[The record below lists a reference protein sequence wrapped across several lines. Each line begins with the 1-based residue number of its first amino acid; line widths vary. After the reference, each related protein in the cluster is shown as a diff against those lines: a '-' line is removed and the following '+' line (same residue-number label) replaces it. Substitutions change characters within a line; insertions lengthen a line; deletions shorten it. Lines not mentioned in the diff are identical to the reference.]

1 LTELTLLWLH
11 DKQIK
16 FKVAMKLLLIEDE
29 KDLTRTLKK
38 GLKEAGYNVDV
49 AYDGESGVFMAVS
62 GEYDCVILDFK
73 LPKKDG
79 LEVCREIR
87 RNKISTPILM
97 LTVVDAVDMKVKC
110 LDAGADD
117 YLTKPFSFSE
127 LLARIRALTRRAKTA
142 PSSIQIADL
151 VINPISRTVMRGG
164 KKIYLSPKEYDLLY
178 YLAINQN
185 KVLTRMEIAE
195 NVWGINFDTGTNYID
210 VYINYLRNKIDKG
223 FDKKLIHTVRGV
235 GYVLKVE

>member
-1 LTELTLLWLH
+1 
-11 DKQIK
+11 
-16 FKVAMKLLLIEDE
+16 MKLLLIEDE

-49 AYDGESGVFMAVS
+49 AYDGESGVSLAVA
-62 GEYDCVILDFK
+62 GDYDCIILDFK
-73 LPKKDG
+73 LPKMNG

-87 RNKISTPILM
+87 RNKVYTPILI
-97 LTVVDAVDMKVKC
+97 LTVVDSVDMKVKC

-127 LLARIRALTRRAKTA
+127 LLARVRALIRRSKSA
-142 PSSIQIADL
+142 PTQIQVADL
-151 VINPISRTVMRGG
+151 VLNPLSRTVTRGG
-164 KKIYLSPKEYDLLY
+164 KKIYLSPKEFDLLY
-178 YLAINQN
+178 FLASNKG
-185 KVLTRMEIAE
+185 KVLTRTEIGE

-210 VYINYLRNKIDKG
+210 VYINYLRRKIDKD

-235 GYVLKVE
+235 GYVLKDK

>member
-1 LTELTLLWLH
+1 MLWLH

-62 GEYDCVILDFK
+62 GEYDCIILDFK

-142 PSSIQIADL
+142 SSSIQIADL

>member
-1 LTELTLLWLH
+1 
-11 DKQIK
+11 
-16 FKVAMKLLLIEDE
+16 MKLLLIEDE

-62 GEYDCVILDFK
+62 GEYDCIILDFK

>member
-1 LTELTLLWLH
+1 
-11 DKQIK
+11 
-16 FKVAMKLLLIEDE
+16 MKLLLIEDE
-29 KDLTRTLKK
+29 KELTRTLKK
-38 GLKEAGYNVDV
+38 GLKEVGYNVDI
-49 AYDGESGVFMAVS
+49 AYDGETGILMATS
-62 GEYDCVILDFK
+62 TDYDCIILDLK

-79 LEVCREIR
+79 LEVCKEIR
-87 RNKISTPILM
+87 RNKISSPILM
-97 LTVVDAVDMKVKC
+97 LTVVDAVDVKVKC

-127 LLARIRALTRRAKTA
+127 LLARIRALSRRAKSMPTT
-142 PSSIQIADL
+142 IQIADL
-151 VINPISRTVMRGG
+151 VINPVNRTVTRGG

-178 YLAINQN
+178 YLAVNQG
-185 KVLTRMEIAE
+185 KVVTRMEIAE

-210 VYINYLRNKIDKG
+210 VYINYLRNKIDKD

>member
-1 LTELTLLWLH
+1 MLWLH

-62 GEYDCVILDFK
+62 GEYDCIILDFK

>member
-1 LTELTLLWLH
+1 MH
-11 DKQIK
+11 DKLIK
-16 FKVAMKLLLIEDE
+16 FETAMKLLLIEDE
-29 KDLTRTLKK
+29 KDLTRTLRK

-49 AYDGESGVFMAVS
+49 AYDGESGIFMAVS
-62 GEYDCVILDFK
+62 DQYDCIILDFK

-97 LTVVDAVDMKVKC
+97 LTVVDMVDMKVKC

-127 LLARIRALTRRAKTA
+127 LLARIRALTRRAKTV

-151 VINPISRTVMRGG
+151 VINPVSRTVMRGG
-164 KKIYLSPKEYDLLY
+164 RKIYLSPKEYDLLY

-185 KVLTRMEIAE
+185 RVLTRSEISE
-195 NVWGINFDTGTNYID
+195 NVWGINFDTGTNFID

-223 FDKKLIHTVRGV
+223 FDKKLIHTIRGV
-235 GYVLKVE
+235 GYILKVE

>member
-1 LTELTLLWLH
+1 
-11 DKQIK
+11 
-16 FKVAMKLLLIEDE
+16 MKLLLIEDE
-29 KDLTRTLKK
+29 KDLTKTLKK

-49 AYDGESGVFMAVS
+49 AYDGESGIFMAVS
-62 GEYDCVILDFK
+62 GAYDCIILDLK

-87 RNKISTPILM
+87 KNKITTPILI
-97 LTVVDAVDMKVKC
+97 LTVVDSVDMKVKC

-127 LLARIRALTRRAKTA
+127 LLARIRALTRRFKVV
-142 PSSIQIADL
+142 SSVIQIYDL
-151 VINPISRTVMRGG
+151 VINPISRTVTRGG
-164 KKIYLSPKEYDLLY
+164 KKIYLSPKEFELLY
-178 YLAINQN
+178 YLAINRG
-185 KVLTRMEIAE
+185 KVLTRMEIGE

-210 VYINYLRNKIDKG
+210 VYINYLRKKIDKD

-235 GYVLKVE
+235 GYILKAE

>member
-1 LTELTLLWLH
+1 
-11 DKQIK
+11 
-16 FKVAMKLLLIEDE
+16 MKLLLIEDE
-29 KDLTRTLKK
+29 KDLTKTLKK

-49 AYDGESGVFMAVS
+49 AYDGESGVFMAIT
-62 GEYDCVILDFK
+62 GAYDCIILDLK

-87 RNKISTPILM
+87 KNKITTPILM
-97 LTVVDAVDMKVKC
+97 LTVVDSVDMKVKC

-127 LLARIRALTRRAKTA
+127 LLARIRALTRRSKVV
-142 PSSIQIADL
+142 PSVIQVYDL
-151 VINPISRTVMRGG
+151 VINPISRTVTRGG
-164 KKIYLSPKEYDLLY
+164 KKIYLSPKEYELLY
-178 YLAINQN
+178 YRAMNQG
-185 KVLTRMEIAE
+185 KVLTRMEIGE

-210 VYINYLRNKIDKG
+210 VYINYLRRKIDKD

-235 GYVLKVE
+235 GYVLKAE

>member
-1 LTELTLLWLH
+1 
-11 DKQIK
+11 
-16 FKVAMKLLLIEDE
+16 MKLLLIEDE

-127 LLARIRALTRRAKTA
+127 LLARIRALTRRAKTT

>member
-1 LTELTLLWLH
+1 
-11 DKQIK
+11 
-16 FKVAMKLLLIEDE
+16 MKLLLIEDE
-29 KDLTRTLKK
+29 KDLTKTLKK

-49 AYDGESGVFMAVS
+49 AYDGESGVFMAIT
-62 GEYDCVILDFK
+62 GAYDCIILDLK

-87 RNKISTPILM
+87 KNKITTPILM
-97 LTVVDAVDMKVKC
+97 LTVVDSVDMKVKC

-127 LLARIRALTRRAKTA
+127 LLARIRALTRRSKVV
-142 PSSIQIADL
+142 PSVIQVYDL
-151 VINPISRTVMRGG
+151 VINPISRTVTRGG
-164 KKIYLSPKEYDLLY
+164 KKIYLSPKEFELLY
-178 YLAINQN
+178 YLAMNQG
-185 KVLTRMEIAE
+185 KVLTRMEIGE

-210 VYINYLRNKIDKG
+210 VYINYLRRKIDKD

-235 GYVLKVE
+235 GYVLKAE

>member
-1 LTELTLLWLH
+1 LLWLH

-142 PSSIQIADL
+142 SSSIQIADL